1 MTGDDNLNDRG
12 GWVFP
17 GRARSVVLGL
27 LAPAVA
33 WAGLQAFPNAEVEW
47 FARGTGLL
55 AALLSGGSLE
65 RVDEGWLLGGSFQPV
80 VVSAACSATHY
91 YLTNVALLAW
101 RLAPG
106 RFSAPAVTGL
116 AIAGA
121 FPLVFFV
128 NALRVI
134 VVMHA
139 HHWVIPQLPEA
150 YGPFLH
156 LLAGVA
162 VFLPALVGLNLA
174 LEFYGNTRRPAR

>member
-1 MTGDDNLNDRG
+1 
-12 GWVFP
+12 
-17 GRARSVVLGL
+17 
-27 LAPAVA
+27 LAV
-33 WAGLQAFPNAEVEW
+33 AFPNAEMEW
-47 FARGTGLL
+47 FARGTGQL
-55 AALLSGGSLE
+55 AALFTGGSLE
-65 RVDEGWLLGGSFQPV
+65 RVEEGWLLGGAFEPV

-91 YLTNVALLAW
+91 YLTIVALLAW

-106 RFSAPAVTGL
+106 RFSPPMVIGM
-116 AIAGA
+116 AIATA
-121 FPLVFFV
+121 VPLVFLV

-162 VFLPALVGLNLA
+162 VFLPALITLNLL
-174 LEFYGNTRRPAR
+174 LEFYGNTLRRRS

>member
-1 MTGDDNLNDRG
+1 MPGNDNWPFLS
-12 GWVFP
+12 
-17 GRARSVVLGL
+17 RARPIALGL
-27 LAPAVA
+27 LAPGLA
-33 WAGLQAFPNAEVEW
+33 WIGLQVFPNAEVEW

-55 AALLSGGSLE
+55 AALFTGASVE
-65 RVDEGWLLGGSFQPV
+65 RVDEGWLLGGAFQPV

-91 YLTNVALLAW
+91 YLTIVALLAW
-101 RLAPG
+101 RLAVG
-106 RFSAPAVTGL
+106 RFSAPAVVGV
-116 AIAGA
+116 AIAA
-121 FPLVFFV
+121 AMPLVLFV

-162 VFLPALVGLNLA
+162 VFLPALICLNLL
-174 LEFYGNTRRPAR
+174 LEFYGNTLRRRC

>member
-1 MTGDDNLNDRG
+1 MTGSDNLHDSG
-12 GWVFP
+12 GGAFFDCT
-17 GRARSVVLGL
+17 RSIVLGSVAPG
-27 LAPAVA
+27 LA
-33 WAGLQAFPNAEVEW
+33 WGCLQAFPNAEVEW

-55 AALLSGGSLE
+55 AALLSGASME

-91 YLTNVALLAW
+91 YLTIVALLAW
-101 RLAPG
+101 RLAAG
-106 RFSAPAVTGL
+106 RLAPTAVIGV
-116 AIAGA
+116 AITAA
-121 FPLVFFV
+121 VPLVFFV

-139 HHWVIPQLPEA
+139 HHWIIPQLPAA

-162 VFLPALVGLNLA
+162 VFLPALICLNLL
-174 LEFYGNTRRPAR
+174 LEFYGNSHRPAC